1 MLHEK
6 IEEIIRERFPGGTA
20 LEELATLQLVTSL
33 TGQQTMD
40 ASTILP
46 LLLLGG
52 GGSSLRGPSGRMAL
66 LALAM
71 TLSQQSQMTGAVVPG
86 TAPPPANNWLPMLL
100 ALGLF
105 EERPSPFRRLR
116 SEEREEELAPDR
128 ERAREE
134 ETEHALRGARR
145 KPVSG

>member
-52 GGSSLRGPSGRMAL
+52 GGGSSLRGPSGRVAL

-71 TLSQQSQMTGAVVPG
+71 MMSQQNQGSRIGCAGDGSAVNQQLAADVVSARALRGTSVSVPS
-86 TAPPPANNWLPMLL
+86 L
-100 ALGLF
+100 ALGG
-105 EERPSPFRRLR
+105 
-116 SEEREEELAPDR
+116 AGG
-128 ERAREE
+128 
-134 ETEHALRGARR
+134 RGRT
-145 KPVSG
+145 